1 MAELSKLF
9 QDFTLKGLALK
20 NRIMMSPMCM
30 YSAGDDGRPTDWH
43 LVHYGTRAVGGVG
56 LIMQEATAVERR
68 GRISGNDLGLWEDA
82 QVEPL
87 KRLVDFVHAA
97 GAKMAVQLAHAG
109 RKCGV
114 PGERIVAP
122 SSLHWNDEYPVPAE
136 LTRQEIST
144 IVAAFGRA
152 ARRAVAAGYDAVE
165 VHAAHGYLIHEFL
178 SPLSNQRTDEYGG
191 TRENRVRFL
200 RAVLEEVRANIPA
213 EMPLFLRV
221 SANDFVPGGLD
232 IGETVEIVRLVK
244 ELVDLVDV
252 SSGGLLAPRI
262 DLYAGY
268 QVNYAAAV
276 RQEVGLPTGAVG
288 LITTPELAE
297 EIIGNGRADLVVLGR
312 ALLRRPYWPLY
323 AAHVL
328 KAEIP
333 WPREYERGK
342 YR

>member
-1 MAELSKLF
+1 VSKLF
-9 QDFTLKGLALK
+9 QEFNLKGLTLK

-30 YSAGDDGRPTDWH
+30 YSAGEDGRPTDWH
-43 LVHYGTRAVGGVG
+43 LVHYGARAVGGVG
-56 LIMQEATAVERR
+56 LIMQEATAVEPR
-68 GRISGNDLGLWEDA
+68 GRISAHDLGLWEDA
-82 QVEPL
+82 QVGPL

-114 PGERIVAP
+114 AGERIVAP
-122 SSLHWNDEYPVPAE
+122 TSMRWSEEYPVPAE
-136 LTRQEIST
+136 LTREEIQE
-144 IVAAFGRA
+144 IVAAFGAA

-191 TRENRVRFL
+191 SRENRVRFL
-200 RAVLEEVRANIPA
+200 KEVLTAVRANIPP
-213 EMPLFLRV
+213 EMPVFLRV
-221 SANDFVPGGLD
+221 SATDFVPGGLD
-232 IGETVEIVRLVK
+232 LAETVEIVRSVR
-244 ELVDLVDV
+244 ELVDLVDC

-268 QVNYAAAV
+268 QVEYAATV
-276 RQEVGLPTGAVG
+276 RRETGLPTAAVG
-288 LITTPELAE
+288 LISTPELAE
-297 EIIGNGRADLVVLGR
+297 EIIGNGRADLVALGR
-312 ALLRRPYWPLY
+312 VLLRRPYWPLY

-328 KAEIP
+328 KADVP
-333 WPREYERGK
+333 WPQQYERGK